1 MLIKSKD
8 KKGKEIRTLE
18 FIPVYLKKDLQI
30 EDNAIQYLIQ
40 EKGLKEPEILLKKV
54 KIDTLFKVDGFKM
67 WLSGRTGCQVIFK
80 GAIQLILEKN
90 DVETLKKVLKFV
102 QRKKENKNINLVS
115 ADKVTQENLLHLY
128 DAFLDKLKNSIYNK
142 RLSAQLKTLGEK
154 RGNFIKL
161 CIEDKCIVLGEI
173 LHLFQCQSGSAN
185 LKSIGGPG
193 NAGIL
198 LMNNNITGCN
208 RISIINQSVTGIF
221 EKEIDL
227 LAL

>member
-1 MLIKSKD
+1 M
-8 KKGKEIRTLE
+8 
-18 FIPVYLKKDLQI
+18 
-30 EDNAIQYLIQ
+30 
-40 EKGLKEPEILLKKV
+40 
-54 KIDTLFKVDGFKM
+54 
-67 WLSGRTGCQVIFK
+67 
-80 GAIQLILEKN
+80 
-90 DVETLKKVLKFV
+90 
-102 QRKKENKNINLVS
+102 
-115 ADKVTQENLLHLY
+115 Y
-128 DAFLDKLKNSIYNK
+128 DEFLDKLKNTIYNK
-142 RLSAQLKTLGEK
+142 RLSAQLKTLSEK
-154 RGNFIKL
+154 RENFIKL